1 MKMNG
6 LETHLLESRVRGEV
20 DVLEVL
26 VVVVAAQRSLFVAG
40 RLKLVQCVCLLKL
53 WYIYST
59 ENRIY
64 SGNTIMH

>member
-53 WYIYST
+53 WYI
-59 ENRIY
+59 
-64 SGNTIMH
+64 